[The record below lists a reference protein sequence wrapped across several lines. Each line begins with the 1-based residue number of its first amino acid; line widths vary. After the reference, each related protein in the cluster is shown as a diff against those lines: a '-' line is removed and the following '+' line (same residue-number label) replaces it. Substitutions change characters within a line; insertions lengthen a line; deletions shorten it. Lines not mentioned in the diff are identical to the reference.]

1 MCKASPTQMGQRA
14 LVAHRRLP
22 GTRPSHC
29 PLPTAPADLL
39 TKGMGVHKRGRVAS
53 PQAFL
58 GQPHCL
64 LRSVGT

>member
-29 PLPTAPADLL
+29 PLPTGGPADQ
-39 TKGMGVHKRGRVAS
+39 GHG
-53 PQAFL
+53 
-58 GQPHCL
+58 
-64 LRSVGT
+64 GT